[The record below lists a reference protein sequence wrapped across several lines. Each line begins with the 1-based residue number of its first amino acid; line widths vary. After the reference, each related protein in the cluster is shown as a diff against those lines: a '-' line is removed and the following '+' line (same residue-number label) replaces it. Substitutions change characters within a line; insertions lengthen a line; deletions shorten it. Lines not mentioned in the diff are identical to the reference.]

1 MCGPFQFKVDVT
13 TLKMARKPVK
23 LQKESPVGCTREGKQ
38 SKGNYENMRRRKD
51 RLKINRQL
59 HFVRKKVSRVD
70 SVR

>member
-1 MCGPFQFKVDVT
+1 M
-13 TLKMARKPVK
+13 K
-23 LQKESPVGCTREGKQ
+23 LQKEDTAGCAGEGKQ